1 MAARLTDVE
10 DEMPAQWRR
19 LPPGVILAAGVL
31 ATIVLAAVFSRWL
44 APFPAD
50 QMHIKERLTG
60 PSLTYWAGTDE
71 YGRDVFSRTL
81 VGAQLSLLLG
91 FVATAIALLLAVP
104 LGLAAGYCRGLVD
117 ELTMRGL
124 DVVMSFPSLL
134 FVLLILGVLPVSPL
148 LTATA
153 IGLVFVPHVARVAR
167 SVTLGLMSEDF
178 IVAAHARGERAS
190 YILFRELLPNLW
202 PFIVVEGS
210 LRFAFAILLGAVLSF
225 LGFGV
230 QPPAADWGLMLSNA
244 RDFVE
249 DAPWMA
255 IMPGI
260 AMSFTVIAVS
270 LLGEGLRQH
279 LDPTAARS

>member
-1 MAARLTDVE
+1 MADPSIEMVDVAPSRWRGL
-10 DEMPAQWRR
+10 PATV
-19 LPPGVILAAGVL
+19 VIAAGVL
-31 ATIVLAAVFSRWL
+31 AIVVGAAILSAWL

-50 QMHIKERLTG
+50 QMHIKDRLTG

-71 YGRDVFSRTL
+71 YGRDVFSRAL
-81 VGAQLSLLLG
+81 VGARLSLLLG
-91 FVATAIALLLAVP
+91 VAATAIALFLGVP
-104 LGLAAGYCRGLVD
+104 LGLAAGYRRGWVD

-148 LTATA
+148 LTAAA
-153 IGLVFVPHVARVAR
+153 IGIVFVPHVARVAR
-167 SVTLGLMSEDF
+167 SVTLDLMSEDF
-178 IVAAHARGERAS
+178 ITAAHARGERAS

-210 LRFAFAILLGAVLSF
+210 LRFAFAILLAAVLSF

-255 IMPGI
+255 LAPGF
-260 AMSFTVIAVS
+260 AMSITVIAVS
-270 LLGEGLRQH
+270 LLGEGLRHH
-279 LDPTAARS
+279 LDPAAARS

>member
-1 MAARLTDVE
+1 
-10 DEMPAQWRR
+10 
-19 LPPGVILAAGVL
+19 VL
-31 ATIVLAAVFSRWL
+31 GAIVLAAIFAHWL

-50 QMHIKERLTG
+50 QMHIRDRLIG

-81 VGAQLSLLLG
+81 IGARLSLLLG
-91 FVATAIALLLAVP
+91 FAATAIALLLGVP
-104 LGLAAGYCRGLVD
+104 LGLAAGYRRGWVD

-134 FVLLILGVLPVSPL
+134 FVLLILGVMPVSPM
-148 LTATA
+148 LTAAA
-153 IGLVFVPHVARVAR
+153 IGIVFVPHVARLAR
-167 SVTLGLMSEDF
+167 SVTLDLMSEDF
-178 IVAAHARGERAS
+178 IVAARARGEYAA

-230 QPPAADWGLMLSNA
+230 QPPAADWGLMLSSA
-244 RDFVE
+244 RDFVDE
-249 DAPWMA
+249 APWMA
-255 IMPGI
+255 IAPGF
-260 AMSFTVIAVS
+260 AMSVTVIAVS
-270 LLGEGLRQH
+270 LLGDGLRRH
-279 LDPTAARS
+279 LNPTAARS

>member
-1 MAARLTDVE
+1 MAEPLIETADI
-10 DEMPAQWRR
+10 MPARPRR
-19 LPPGVILAAGVL
+19 LPPGVVLAATVL
-31 ATIVLAAVFSRWL
+31 AAIVLAAILAHWL

-50 QMHIKERLTG
+50 QMHIRDRLTG

-81 VGAQLSLLLG
+81 IGARLSLLLG
-91 FVATAIALLLAVP
+91 FAATAIALLLGVP
-104 LGLAAGYCRGLVD
+104 LGLAAGFRRGWVD

-134 FVLLILGVLPVSPL
+134 FVLLILGVMPVSPM
-148 LTATA
+148 LTAAA
-153 IGLVFVPHVARVAR
+153 IGIVFVPHVARLAR
-167 SVTLGLMSEDF
+167 SVTLDLMSEDF
-178 IVAAHARGERAS
+178 IVAARARGEYAA

-230 QPPAADWGLMLSNA
+230 QPPAADWGLMLSSA
-244 RDFVE
+244 RDFVDE
-249 DAPWMA
+249 APWMA
-255 IMPGI
+255 IAPGF
-260 AMSFTVIAVS
+260 AMSVTVIAVS
-270 LLGEGLRQH
+270 LLGDGLRRH
-279 LDPTAARS
+279 LNPTAARS

>member
-1 MAARLTDVE
+1 MADRSTEIDTLAPAR
-10 DEMPAQWRR
+10 WRS
-19 LPPGVILAAGVL
+19 LPPGVVLAAGVL
-31 ATIVLAAVFSRWL
+31 AAIVLAAVFSRWL

-50 QMHIKERLTG
+50 QMHIRDRLTG

-71 YGRDVFSRTL
+71 YGRDVLSCTL
-81 VGAQLSLLLG
+81 VGARLSLLLG
-91 FVATAIALLLAVP
+91 SAATGIALVLGVP
-104 LGLAAGYCRGLVD
+104 LGLLAGYRRGWVD

-124 DVVMSFPSLL
+124 DIVMSFPSLL
-134 FVLLILGVLPVSPL
+134 FVLLILGVMPVNPL
-148 LTATA
+148 LTAAA
-153 IGLVFVPHVARVAR
+153 IGIVFVPHVARLAR
-167 SVTLGLMSEDF
+167 SVTLDLMSEDF
-178 IVAAHARGERAS
+178 IVAARARGEHAS

-230 QPPAADWGLMLSNA
+230 QPPAADWGLMLGSA

-255 IMPGI
+255 ITPGI
-260 AMSFTVIAVS
+260 AMSITVIAVS
-270 LLGEGLRQH
+270 LLGDGLRQH
-279 LDPTAARS
+279 LDPTTARS